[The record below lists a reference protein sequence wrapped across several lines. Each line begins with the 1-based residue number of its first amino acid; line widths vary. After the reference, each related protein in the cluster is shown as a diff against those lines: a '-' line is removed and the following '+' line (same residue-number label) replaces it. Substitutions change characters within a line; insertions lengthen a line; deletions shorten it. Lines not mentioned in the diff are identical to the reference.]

1 MMDGELMVDGCATS
15 CCEKEFSSE
24 MVRNTQKYSELL
36 ANGILQEETEATEI
50 FLREAGPW
58 RWRQILVAWTRL
70 RQGFGAGRRRGLA
83 PKFS

>member
-36 ANGILQEETEATEI
+36 ANGILQEETEATE
-50 FLREAGPW
+50 FFD
-58 RWRQILVAWTRL
+58 AWTRL
-70 RQGFGAGRRRGLA
+70 RQGFGAARGRALA
-83 PKFS
+83 AKFT